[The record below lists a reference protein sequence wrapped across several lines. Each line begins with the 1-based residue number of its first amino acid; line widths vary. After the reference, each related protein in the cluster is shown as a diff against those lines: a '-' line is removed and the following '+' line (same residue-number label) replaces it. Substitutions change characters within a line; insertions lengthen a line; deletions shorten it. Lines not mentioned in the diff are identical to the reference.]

1 MPHVDIRVNPK
12 ISESGVI
19 ERLVENMPTIVAEAL
34 STELG
39 TEGSLTAEEIDVTV
53 QSYGSRD
60 IYHHDIG
67 IMIIANDYPARSQNL
82 KERAQTINDRVEK
95 FLENAKLALHIQMEE
110 RQTIKCYVWVLLAKG
125 EFKEFTRLLI
135 DNELP

>member
-1 MPHVDIRVNPK
+1 MPRVEIWVNPK
-12 ISESGVI
+12 ICESRVI
-19 ERLVENMPTIVAEAL
+19 DRLVENMPTIVAEML
-34 STELG
+34 STGSG

-53 QSYGSRD
+53 QSYGLRD

-82 KERAQTINDRVEK
+82 EERAQTISDRVEK

-125 EFKEFTRLLI
+125 EFKEFKKLLI
-135 DNELP
+135 DD